1 MRNKTDFY
9 RIFFEQLARRG
20 FDPHRSDSA
29 DYIADIYHK
38 GQLIGYYT
46 KADTIKPCS
55 QTQILMK
62 DKQFNKL
69 MSLIG
74 DTAQVGVL
82 KAGICTEC
90 PYTDKTEQMQNGWYK
105 LSEYNNV
112 TLAARQ
118 HHLFGYVFNT
128 YFTNPAGEAETRR
141 VFYNREFAGQDFA
154 MRSGLIDEKALFSE
168 TELKIIHSDLVK
180 MSVLDNNVSNDD
192 RISVGR
198 IVEKIEDIMP
208 ELRDM
213 DYDFDYESE
222 FMRDADMEM
231 GD

>member
-1 MRNKTDFY
+1 M
-9 RIFFEQLARRG
+9 
-20 FDPHRSDSA
+20 H
-29 DYIADIYHK
+29 
-38 GQLIGYYT
+38 
-46 KADTIKPCS
+46 
-55 QTQILMK
+55 
-62 DKQFNKL
+62 
-69 MSLIG
+69 
-74 DTAQVGVL
+74 
-82 KAGICTEC
+82 
-90 PYTDKTEQMQNGWYK
+90 
-105 LSEYNNV
+105 
-112 TLAARQ
+112 
-118 HHLFGYVFNT
+118 VFNT